1 MPPDHSWSPCS
12 KLLDEGAAI
21 GAIAISAER
30 IHLYEWKLGALDLI
44 HDWEAEMYSLDWRER
59 KAGKPSDVARTEGAT
74 SSGRDQYDQR
84 LEHNRARFLKETGRL
99 TADEARGRGWRR
111 VIASGIP
118 STSGSSTR
126 EPRRAPRSSWRRR
139 WT

>member
-1 MPPDHSWSPCS
+1 MADFRTECRVWRPSSRWSPLL

-59 KAGKPSDVARTEGAT
+59 KAGKPSDLARTQGV
-74 SSGRDQYDQR
+74 DQ
-84 LEHNRARFLKETGRL
+84 LG
-99 TADEARGRGWRR
+99 
-111 VIASGIP
+111 
-118 STSGSSTR
+118 
-126 EPRRAPRSSWRRR
+126 PRPVRPAA
-139 WT
+139 